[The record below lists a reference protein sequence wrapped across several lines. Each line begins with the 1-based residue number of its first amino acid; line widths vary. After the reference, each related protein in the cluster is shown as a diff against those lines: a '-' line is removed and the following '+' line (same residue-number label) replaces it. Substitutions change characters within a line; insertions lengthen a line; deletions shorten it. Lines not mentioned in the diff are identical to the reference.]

1 MFVFGL
7 RSEENTTI
15 GPFGEKPTFDDL
27 GETLSID
34 QISSQPPNI
43 GDVITVMGLC
53 SSRPNN
59 TGGAGSVLLR
69 NDPPTNSPQ
78 FLQLK
83 VDIRANPT
91 SNVRTKY
98 IVGNV
103 LNLQF
108 GDELAIRGRV
118 EALDEGF
125 ESKREGFVILPFKV
139 VVDSDYHAA
148 VRKKVETV
156 KPQLFRQ
163 FSTPWPIAY
172 GLFPAELDSQPLY
185 QGDKL
190 LEDRDVVWLPPEASI
205 QEIKEFAVAARNCR
219 TTDILVGVKPNGS
232 LTGTKMLK
240 EDVGTRREH
249 LCTALNAILPT
260 GDCAIQHCEN
270 ASEAASLAADGKS
283 SFVAF
288 MWLQDRSDDC
298 NDLLEDDS
306 IKIVIHVHVTKGTKP
321 LYFTQQDDTHA
332 YVRVGTSTQ
341 KLTDFDDLLSRLESL
356 AWRNIAEINIQ
367 QEIEKASVIQKCTE
381 KYGLFKQLRLE
392 SNQREFK
399 AILGD
404 PKDIILKD
412 YVAKY
417 TAAFLS
423 TEGGDIYFGVEEDQT
438 TKLGHVLGVI
448 LSSEERKELLRESAN
463 IVCNFWPPVHSSQ
476 FFIRFVDLECHGG
489 LSKHVLK
496 YPKTSQKGQGIH
508 ILLSTGEQKAEEVQ
522 KLAKQITSKL
532 KPGSGRLSLLR
543 VRTSHYCLVSEQPKL
558 INIEQLLADLE
569 KDHSFMS
576 KVKVEEIEETEL
588 NKVSR
593 DLCVVHL
600 NVKRSPYPIHLCH
613 SPHTLSFDPSGELQ
627 LMQPSELLERFK
639 TSKSEF
645 NIEKFLRSVDNFDR
659 GFNSFVLMASPLKC
673 YNGQD
678 IYGLVIPEWLLVLDF
693 DQHPH
698 DSGHLFDVFQSQHD
712 LHQGERNLFLKT
724 PFDRK
729 LDINPDNG
737 TSWCAVRGYQEL
749 AHTLSEGSHGEWNI
763 SHGQRVKTHLSDE
776 LIVQVN
782 PNQLVVVCLCDEDH
796 EDLLPSMQLLLEH
809 LFSIW
814 SRTTIIFVCPSRGS
828 ETFMMKKLIEP
839 LKRSYGNRIKKDN
852 VFVVSPQHLA
862 RHLAVKLPAP
872 YCPENAFQIPKKLRL
887 SDGDRTIPETLPQNI
902 RQAVHGHLQIMYLKT
917 GNAATAEETE
927 KAREDFYSGSEI
939 SSVGLAN
946 GIGIHRQK
954 IKDLKRELKV
964 MLNDKKS
971 HVCMIVLKAERG
983 SGASTLCL
991 QFLYENHERFPCAKL
1006 IEFHDSLV
1014 TNIEKINQHTKLP
1027 LLVFVD
1033 SEMASLQDFTDFKN
1047 EAERRN
1053 LHMILIVVESEVFY
1067 VTKNT
1072 AGKQGRSRGKSSKL
1086 TATPYSAGTSPYQI
1100 VELSRELEKSE
1111 IPHLVEQLRQ
1121 IKSIPEDKEKQLKD
1135 LQKKAETES
1144 SLRKFAYFSLTIF
1157 GKKYTGLADYVSY
1170 RLSKT
1175 NETEAEILEF
1185 LALTHVYTDHR
1196 FPVNALAG
1204 MLQTKVVILE
1214 SVFTNNDVT
1223 ELLSPPIQGK
1233 GERRISFG
1241 EVAAE
1246 ILKQRAAK
1254 KEMPFENFLS
1264 DLALRIAEKVL
1275 AVREPSKML
1284 DRITRRLFVTS
1295 EYESKKFSSLVRT
1308 LKDYS
1313 KDVARETMKGL
1324 VTIFQEGTSMWAH
1337 LLAHLA
1343 KFHMIEYGAFDEASI
1358 CIERALK
1365 DQPDDVLLHHIRG
1378 DIIRLHIQNLK
1389 EKEDIDV
1396 KEVLKHAI
1404 VSSSCFQKV
1413 REKRPLMEY
1422 GYTSDALV
1430 RRIVMQAVVKTVGAD
1445 GLFTD
1450 YLNQFLEE
1458 MKGSTNRDPLH
1469 DEEKF
1474 ILALIPDAFDFLR
1487 DVAVSEHTD
1496 QMKKSLLKEMGS
1508 LDAVKGFCEK
1518 LKCQMKESSDSGWI
1532 DEVVRRTTNLLNIL
1546 EMETGNLTT
1555 EQIDEWMTNLEIH
1568 TKVRH
1573 DEHWMK
1579 LWIRYIRA
1587 SSKLPSLVSVQKEIE
1602 AWMAAT
1608 KGLSLYANFYK

>member
-1 MFVFGL
+1 M
-7 RSEENTTI
+7 
-15 GPFGEKPTFDDL
+15 
-27 GETLSID
+27 
-34 QISSQPPNI
+34 
-43 GDVITVMGLC
+43 
-53 SSRPNN
+53 
-59 TGGAGSVLLR
+59 LLR
-69 NDPPTNSPQ
+69 NDPPAGSPQ

-83 VDIRANPT
+83 VDIRANPN

-108 GDELAIRGRV
+108 GDELVIRGRV
-118 EALDEGF
+118 EALDDGF
-125 ESKREGFVILPFKV
+125 KSKRQGFKILPFKV

-148 VRKKVETV
+148 VKKKVEKL

-163 FSTPWPIAY
+163 FSTPWPITY
-172 GLFPAELDSQPLY
+172 GLFPAELDSQPLWL
-185 QGDKL
+185 GNKL
-190 LEDRDVVWLPPEASI
+190 LKDKDVIWLPPETS
-205 QEIKEFAVAARNCR
+205 QQKLKEFAVAARNCR
-219 TTDILVGVKPNGS
+219 TTDILVGVKPDGS
-232 LTGTKMLK
+232 LIGTKMTR
-240 EDVGTRREH
+240 EEVGTRREL
-249 LCTALNAILPT
+249 LCTSINAILPS
-260 GDCAIQHCEN
+260 GDRAIKYCEN
-270 ASEAASLAADGKS
+270 ASEATSLVADGKS

-288 MWLQDRSDDC
+288 MWLQDR
-298 NDLLEDDS
+298 NDNCSEPFEDDS
-306 IKIVIHVHVTKGTKP
+306 IRVVIHVHVAKGAKP
-321 LYFTQQDDTHA
+321 LYFTKQDDTHA
-332 YVRVGTSTQ
+332 YVREVTSTQ

-367 QEIEKASVIQKCTE
+367 QEIDKASVFMKCPE
-381 KYGLFKQLRLE
+381 KYELFKQLHLE

-399 AILGD
+399 AIYGD

-423 TEGGDIYFGVEEDQT
+423 TEGGDIYFGVEEDQK

-448 LSSEERKELLRESAN
+448 LSSEERKELLRESAK

-476 FFIRFVDLECHGG
+476 FFIRFVDLECQGG
-489 LSKHVLK
+489 LSRHVLK

-508 ILLSTGEQKAEEVQ
+508 ILLSTGEQKAEEIQ
-522 KLAKQITSKL
+522 KLAKQITSRL
-532 KPGSGRLSLLR
+532 QPGSGRLSLLR
-543 VRTSHYCLVSEQPKL
+543 VGPSRYCLISEQTKSV
-558 INIEQLLADLE
+558 NTEQLLADLE
-569 KDHSFMS
+569 KDHNFMS
-576 KVKVEEIEETEL
+576 KVKLEEMEEAEL
-588 NKVSR
+588 VKVSR

-600 NVKRSPYPIHLCH
+600 NVKKSPYPIHLCH
-613 SPHTLSFDPSGELQ
+613 PPHTLRFAPSGELQ
-627 LMQPSELLERFK
+627 PMLPSDILERFK

-645 NIEKFLRSVDNFDR
+645 SIETFLRSVDNFDT
-659 GFNSFVLMASPLKC
+659 GFNSFILMASPLKF
-673 YNGQD
+673 YNEED
-678 IYGLVIPEWLLVLDF
+678 IYGMVIPEWLLVLDF

-698 DSGHLFDVFQSQHD
+698 ESGHLFHVFQKQHD
-712 LHQGERNLFLKT
+712 LHQGERNLYLNT
-724 PFDRK
+724 PLDRK
-729 LDINPDNG
+729 LNINPDNG

-763 SHGQRVKTHLSDE
+763 SHGQMVKTHLSDE

-782 PNQLVVVCLCDEDH
+782 PNHLVVVCLCDEDH

-814 SRTTIIFVCPSRGS
+814 KRTTIIFVCPSRGS
-828 ETFMMKKLIEP
+828 ETLMMKKLIQP
-839 LKRSYGNRIKKDN
+839 LHNSYGNRIKKDN

-887 SDGDRTIPETLPQNI
+887 PDGDRSIPETLPQNI

-917 GNAATAEETE
+917 GMAATPEEVE

-939 SSVGLAN
+939 SSVALAN

-954 IKDLKRELKV
+954 MKELKRELKV

-983 SGASTLCL
+983 SGASTLSL

-1027 LLVFVD
+1027 LLLFVD

-1053 LHMILIVVESEVFY
+1053 LHMALIVVESEVFY
-1067 VTKNT
+1067 STKNT
-1072 AGKQGRSRGKSSKL
+1072 TGKQGRGKGRRSKL
-1086 TATPYSAGTSPYQI
+1086 TATPYSAGTAPYQI
-1100 VELSRELEKSE
+1100 VELSRELEKIE
-1111 IPHLVEQLRQ
+1111 IPHLVDQLRK
-1121 IKSIPEDKEKQLKD
+1121 IKSIPEAKEEQLKD
-1135 LQKKAETES
+1135 LQKKAGTES
-1144 SLRKFAYFSLTIF
+1144 SLRRFAYFSLTIF

-1170 RLSKT
+1170 RLSKS

-1185 LALTHVYTDHR
+1185 LALTHVYTDYR

-1214 SVFTNNDVT
+1214 SVFTNNDVI

-1241 EVAAE
+1241 EVAEE

-1254 KEMPFENFLS
+1254 KEMQFDIFLS

-1313 KDVARETMKGL
+1313 KDTARDTMKGL
-1324 VTIFQEGTSMWAH
+1324 VTTFQEGTSMWAH

-1365 DQPDDVLLHHIRG
+1365 EQPDDVLLHHIRG

-1389 EKEDIDV
+1389 EKEDLDV

-1450 YLNQFLEE
+1450 YLNKFLEE
-1458 MKGSTNRDPLH
+1458 MKGSSYRDPLQ

-1474 ILALIPDAFDFLR
+1474 ILALIPDAFEFLR

-1496 QMKKSLLKEMGS
+1496 QLKKSLLKEMGS
-1508 LDAVKGFCEK
+1508 LDAVKGFCK
-1518 LKCQMKESSDSGWI
+1518 NLKCQMKESRDSGWI
-1532 DEVVRRTTNLLNIL
+1532 DEVVRRTTNLVNIL

-1555 EQIDEWMTNLEIH
+1555 EQIDEWMSNLEMH
-1568 TKVRH
+1568 TKVGH

-1579 LWIRYIRA
+1579 LWIRYSRA
-1587 SSKLPSLVSVQKEIE
+1587 SSKVPSLVSVQKEIE
-1602 AWMAAT
+1602 AWMATA